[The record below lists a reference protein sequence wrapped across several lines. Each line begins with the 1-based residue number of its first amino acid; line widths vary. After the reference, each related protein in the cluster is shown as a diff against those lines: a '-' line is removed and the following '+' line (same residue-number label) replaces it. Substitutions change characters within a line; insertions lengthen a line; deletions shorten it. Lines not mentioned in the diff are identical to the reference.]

1 MADAEQPELGE
12 YGHAG
17 DDHVVPFQV
26 ENLDTRGRVV
36 QMGRELDAILSRHA
50 YPEPVSRLLAEVV
63 VLVALLGTSLKF
75 NGKFIV
81 QTKTDG
87 PVDMLVADLTVPGS
101 LRAYARFDETRLQ
114 LAVAAGETK
123 PEQLLGDGVLAL
135 TIDQGPQ
142 TQRYQG
148 IVALDGASLEDVART
163 YFRQSEQI
171 PTDVRLA
178 AGQQVLPGGDE
189 IWRAGGI
196 VAQFLPDAPERMRM
210 GDLPGGDGDDAD
222 TDTDADSLID
232 DAWQEAR
239 LLVGTVE
246 DLELLDPTVGS
257 ERLLNRL
264 FHEHGVRVYEG
275 VELKDDCSCSRQKIE
290 AVLTNL
296 SEEERAESVE
306 DGAIKVRCEFCST
319 EYAFD
324 PGEFAEN
331 S

>member
-36 QMGRELDAILSRHA
+36 QMGPELNAILARHA
-50 YPEPVSRLLAEVV
+50 YPEPVSRLLAEVI

-87 PVDMLVADLTVPGS
+87 PVDMLVADLSVPGS
-101 LRAYARFDETRLQ
+101 LRAYARFDENRLDV
-114 LAVAAGETK
+114 AIAAGETR
-123 PEQLLGDGVLAL
+123 PEQLLGNGVLAL

-148 IVALDGASLEDVART
+148 VVALDGASLEEVART

-178 AGQQVLPGGDE
+178 AGQQVLPGGGE
-189 IWRAGGI
+189 HWRAGGI

-210 GDLPGGDGDDAD
+210 GDLPGGDGDEANGEE
-222 TDTDADSLID
+222 AVD

-239 LLVGTVE
+239 LLLGTVE

-275 VELKDDCSCSRQKIE
+275 VALKDDCSCSRGKIE
-290 AVLTNL
+290 KVLTSL
-296 SEEERAESVE
+296 SREERAESVE
-306 DGAIKVRCEFCST
+306 DGEIKVRCEFCSS
-319 EYAFD
+319 EYRFD
-324 PGEFAEN
+324 PAEFAA
-331 S
+331 

>member
-1 MADAEQPELGE
+1 MNAVEQPELGE

-26 ENLDTRGRVV
+26 GDLDTRGRVV
-36 QMGRELDAILSRHA
+36 QMGPELDAILSRHA
-50 YPEPVSRLLAEVV
+50 YPQPVSRLLAEVV

-101 LRAYARFDETRLQ
+101 LRAYARFDETRLDV
-114 LAVAAGETK
+114 AVAAGETK
-123 PEQLLGDGVLAL
+123 PEQLLGNGVLAL

-148 IVALDGASLEDVART
+148 IVALDGASLEDIART

-178 AGQQVLPGGDE
+178 AGQQVLPGGNE

-210 GDLPGGDGDDAD
+210 GDLPGGDGDEIDPEA
-222 TDTDADSLID
+222 AID

-275 VELKDDCSCSRQKIE
+275 VELKDDCSCSRKKIE
-290 AVLTNL
+290 TVLTSL
-296 SEEERAESVE
+296 SDDERAESVE
-306 DGAIKVRCEFCST
+306 EGQIKVRCEFCST

-324 PGEFAEN
+324 PAQFAGAD
-331 S
+331 

>member
-1 MADAEQPELGE
+1 MAETDQPVLGE

-26 ENLDTRGRVV
+26 EGLDTRGRVV
-36 QMGRELDAILSRHA
+36 QMGAELDAILSRHD
-50 YPEPVSRLLAEVV
+50 YPEPVSRLLAEVI

-81 QTKTDG
+81 QTQTDG
-87 PVDMLVADLTVPGS
+87 PVDMLVADLNVPGS
-101 LRAYARFDETRLQ
+101 LRAYARFDEERLAAAVDAGDTR
-114 LAVAAGETK
+114 
-123 PEQLLGDGVLAL
+123 PEQLLGNGILAL
-135 TIDQGPQ
+135 TIDQGAQ
-142 TQRYQG
+142 MQRYQG
-148 IVALDGASLEDVART
+148 IVPLDGSSLEEVART

-178 AGQQVLPGGDE
+178 AGQQVLPGGDVA
-189 IWRAGGI
+189 WRAGGLI
-196 VAQFLPDAPERMRM
+196 AQFLPEAPDRMRM

-222 TDTDADSLID
+222 PDEKMD
-232 DAWQEAR
+232 DAWRETR
-239 LLVGTVE
+239 VLVGTVE

-275 VELKDDCSCSRQKIE
+275 VALKDDCSCSIEKIE
-290 AVLTNL
+290 SVLKSL

-306 DGAIKVRCEFCST
+306 DSQIKVRCEFCST
-319 EYAFD
+319 EYTFD
-324 PGEFAEN
+324 PTEFASEN
-331 S
+331 